1 VTTEPVGTDATSVVD
16 ALEAWLLSQARNAD
30 RTAIGPD
37 VDLID
42 EEVIDS
48 LGFINFLL
56 LVEELRG
63 AEIPADELKLESFRT
78 LRRIATTFLERGATD
93 G

>member
-1 VTTEPVGTDATSVVD
+1 MTTEPVDSEAASVVG
-16 ALEAWLLSQARNAD
+16 ALEAWLLSQAPNGD
-30 RTAIGPD
+30 RTSIGPD

-48 LGFINFLL
+48 LAFINFLL
-56 LVEELRG
+56 LIEELRG
-63 AEIPADELKLESFRT
+63 AEILADELDLESFRT
-78 LRRIATTFLERGATD
+78 LRRIATTFFVQRSTD